1 MKLSDWK
8 IGTRLYLSFGIVIA
22 MLVALVATAYVNF
35 ARLGTANGW
44 NVHTYEVLQEVD
56 GLLTALVNIE
66 TGERGFALT
75 GKDTSL
81 EPFNAGKTEFAAH
94 LQKAKSLTADNAK
107 QQQRLKELEANQ
119 QHWVSS
125 ALDPVIAA
133 RRKALEGNDDL
144 DQVINFE
151 RAGKGKADMDAMRAL
166 LAQIGADE
174 KSLMETRSRD
184 AAALQSSTGNILII
198 GGAITA
204 MMAILMAIWIARNIT
219 RPLQQAVGLARRV
232 AQGDLTSRL
241 SAQSK
246 DETGE
251 LIGALMEMNEALVRI
266 VTEVRS
272 GTDAI
277 STASS
282 EIASGNMDLSARTEQ
297 QASSLEETA
306 SSMEEMTSTV
316 KQNADNARQAS
327 QLAANASD
335 TAARGGAVVAEVV
348 TTMGSINE
356 SSKKIVDIIG
366 VIDGIAFQTNILA
379 LNAAV
384 EAARAGEQGRGFAVV
399 ASEVRSLAQRS
410 AAAAREIKGL
420 IDDSVGKV
428 DTGSR
433 LVDQAGATMTE
444 VVESV
449 RRVNDIIS
457 EISAASEE
465 QRAGI
470 EQINGA
476 VTQMDAVTQ
485 QNAALVEEAA
495 AAANAM
501 REQAASLGHAVD
513 IFRLDARAP
522 AANAA
527 TLAPKAGTSM
537 RIAPAAS
544 SSKTALAPKRGAALP
559 ASRTEPT
566 AAGDWEEF

>member
-1 MKLSDWK
+1 
-8 IGTRLYLSFGIVIA
+8 
-22 MLVALVATAYVNF
+22 
-35 ARLGTANGW
+35 
-44 NVHTYEVLQEVD
+44 VLQEVD
-56 GLLTALVNIE
+56 GMLTALVNIE

-75 GKDTSL
+75 GQDASL
-81 EPFNAGKTEFAAH
+81 EPYSAGKTEFVAH
-94 LQKAKSLTADNAK
+94 LQKTKSLTADNPK
-107 QQQRLKELEANQ
+107 QQERLKQLEASQ
-119 QHWVSS
+119 QHWVAN
-125 ALDPVIAA
+125 ALEPVIAA
-133 RRKALEGNDDL
+133 RRKTLEGNDDL
-144 DQVINFE
+144 DKVITFE
-151 RAGKGKADMDAMRAL
+151 RAGKGKADMDAMRSQ

-174 KSLMETRSRD
+174 RALMESRSKT
-184 AAALQSSTGNILII
+184 AAALQSSTGSILI
-198 GGAITA
+198 GGGIVTA
-204 MMAILMAIWIARNIT
+204 VLAMLLALWIARNIT
-219 RPLQQAVGLARRV
+219 GPLQVAVGLAHRV
-232 AQGDLTSRL
+232 AKGDLTSRL
-241 SAQSK
+241 SASSK

-251 LIGALMEMNEALVRI
+251 LISALMAMNDALARI

-277 STASS
+277 SSASS
-282 EIASGNMDLSARTEQ
+282 QIATGNMELSSRTEQ

-335 TAARGGAVVAEVV
+335 IAVRGGAVVAEVV
-348 TTMGSINE
+348 TTMGSINA
-356 SSKKIVDIIG
+356 SSRKIVDIIG

-399 ASEVRSLAQRS
+399 ASEVRNLAQRS
-410 AAAAREIKGL
+410 AAAAKEIKGL
-420 IDDSVGKV
+420 IDDSVGEV
-428 DTGSR
+428 EAGSK
-433 LVDQAGATMTE
+433 LVDQAGATMAE

-476 VTQMDAVTQ
+476 VMQMDSVTQ

-501 REQAASLGHAVD
+501 RDQAGSLAQSVDVFRVDASLQP
-513 IFRLDARAP
+513 ARAP
-522 AANAA
+522 AAAALPSRPAKAAAVPAAA
-527 TLAPKAGTSM
+527 T
-537 RIAPAAS
+537 
-544 SSKTALAPKRGAALP
+544 KTALAPVR
-559 ASRTEPT
+559 T
-566 AAGDWEEF
+566 AAARTAPNAGGDWEEF